1 MFLSR
6 AQYCGDSKTMCSS
19 FFQKMSGTDVMI
31 LKNWQRNLRYL
42 LKLQLVYAKNYY
54 NIVFLEKRHFFPKL
68 ALITENYDH
77 NIYPRSH

>member
-31 LKNWQRNLRYL
+31 LKKSPK
-42 LKLQLVYAKNYY
+42 KLAKKFALVYAKNYY